1 MFITFTIDTHQKKH
15 PKVRFTTKRFNPSNG
30 WQKALHAKK
39 RSLWQKVTTWRR
51 SLRQGV
57 YKLGGQIAMF

>member
-1 MFITFTIDTHQKKH
+1 MFITFTIDTHKK
-15 PKVRFTTKRFNPSNG
+15 KNKMIRFNTKRFNPANG
-30 WQKALHAKK
+30 WQKALHAKQ
-39 RSLWQKVTTWRR
+39 RSLWQKAIAWKR